1 MVRNLDF
8 ILMYSVCKNVGK
20 SLGLLHKEVTSESDL
35 TNESSE
41 SMQHRLG
48 IFNSS

>member
-20 SLGLLHKEVTSESDL
+20 SLGLLYKEVTSRPDL
-35 TNESSE
+35 TNASSE
-41 SMQHRLG
+41 SLQHRLG
-48 IFNSS
+48 IFNGS